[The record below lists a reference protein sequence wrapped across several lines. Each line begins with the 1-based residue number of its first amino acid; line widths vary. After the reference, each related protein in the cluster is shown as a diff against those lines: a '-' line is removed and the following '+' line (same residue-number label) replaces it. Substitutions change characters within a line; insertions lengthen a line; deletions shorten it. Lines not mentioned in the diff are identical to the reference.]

1 MSDYDFS
8 SLNDKEFESLCSDL
22 LTCHLG
28 KRVER
33 FKAGRDGGVDGRFF
47 SSPGCEV
54 IIQCKHWLKSGLPAL
69 IRSIETTEAAKVR
82 KLNPKRYI
90 FVTSLGLSRANKIKI
105 KNLFSPYLLTES
117 DIFGNE
123 DLNDILSRNIDIEK
137 KHYKLWISSTNVLTT
152 ILNSAIIGRS
162 RYKLEEIVE
171 ESRKYVVTQS
181 HIHAMEKLEHLHSVI
196 ITGSPGVGKTSLADQ
211 LCQYYT
217 AKGYEFCFIENSL
230 NEAESI
236 YRENSNQVFYFD
248 DFLGRNFLLAL
259 DSHQD
264 SHLINFIKRVERDK
278 KKRFI
283 LTSRSNILN
292 QGKRLSDLFDIKN
305 VNRNEYELSITSLT
319 DIDKAKILYN
329 HIWFGNLD
337 ENYIDQIYEGKRY
350 LKIINHKNFNP
361 RLISFITDHHR
372 LSNIKPSE
380 YWEYIAKTL
389 SNPKDI
395 WRNVF
400 DVQVDNIC
408 KHVVVAISLHGKS
421 ITESR
426 LRLLYS
432 GIVSSS
438 FFVKENKDYEAV
450 IKLLVGALLNRI
462 VIDNDNIFYNLF
474 NPSIADFVISN
485 YLIEFNYIDELL
497 ICLKTPESISNLN
510 SLKEAGVVDNDFYIN
525 ILESQL
531 IRLSN
536 QNDRNE
542 IDSYKL
548 RILSLGSSILLPQ
561 GAVLEYIQFLVKS
574 ALSSGPCSYGI
585 DYFDFINWA
594 YSLGLINADD
604 EVFKKQL
611 EHWVCEYEKNMDEF
625 IPLSK
630 LVSAVEINPSTL
642 TENLKAQYIEYLSE
656 WITRDVIEE
665 GILSDMYDAEIGTTS
680 DIADYVQ
687 NRFSALAI
695 SFEDTDIDT
704 VCASCDFDD
713 VVQSNIKSSMHDEA
727 QYEAYKEQRY
737 SMESTVDAINDIF
750 DRS

>member
-630 LVSAVEINPSTL
+630 LVSAVEINPSKL

>member
-47 SSPGCEV
+47 SSEGCEV

-69 IRSIETTEAAKVR
+69 IRSIENTEAAKVR

-90 FVTSLGLSRANKIKI
+90 FVTSLELSRANKIKI
-105 KNLFSPYLLTES
+105 KNLLSPYLLTES
-117 DIFGNE
+117 DIFGKE
-123 DLNDILSRNIDIEK
+123 DLNDILSKNIDVER

-181 HIHAMEKLEHLHSVI
+181 HIHAMEKLENLHSVI

-230 NEAESI
+230 NEAEEI

-264 SHLINFIKRVERDK
+264 SHVINFIKRIERDK

-305 VNRNEYELSITSLT
+305 VKRNEYELSISSLT

-337 ENYIDQIYEGKRY
+337 EYYIDQIYEERRY

-361 RLISFITDHHR
+361 RLISFITDNHR

-380 YWEYIAKTL
+380 YWEYIENTL

-408 KHVVVAISLHGKS
+408 KHIVVAISLHGKS

-426 LRLLYS
+426 LRFLYS
-432 GIVSSS
+432 GLVSSN
-438 FFVKENKDYEAV
+438 FFGKESKDYESV
-450 IKLLVGALLNRI
+450 VRLLVGALLNRI
-462 VIDNDNIFYNLF
+462 VIDKDNILYNLF

-485 YLIEFNYIDELL
+485 YLVELNYIDELL

-510 SLKEAGVVDNDFYIN
+510 SLKESGVLGKDFYIN

-531 IRLSN
+531 IRLSKL
-536 QNDRNE
+536 NDGNE

-548 RILSLGSSILLPQ
+548 RILSLGSSILSPQ
-561 GAVLEYIQFLVKS
+561 GIVLEYIQCLVRT
-574 ALSSGPCSYGI
+574 ALSSGPCSYGV
-585 DYFDFINWA
+585 DYFEFVNWA
-594 YSLGLINADD
+594 HSLGLIDADD
-604 EVFKKQL
+604 AVFKKQL

-665 GILSDMYDAEIGTTS
+665 GILSDMYDAEIGTAS

-713 VVQSNIKSSMHDEA
+713 IVQSNINSSMHDDE
-727 QYEAYKEQRY
+727 QYEAYREQRY
-737 SMESTVDAINDIF
+737 SMESSVDVINDIF
-750 DRS
+750 ERS